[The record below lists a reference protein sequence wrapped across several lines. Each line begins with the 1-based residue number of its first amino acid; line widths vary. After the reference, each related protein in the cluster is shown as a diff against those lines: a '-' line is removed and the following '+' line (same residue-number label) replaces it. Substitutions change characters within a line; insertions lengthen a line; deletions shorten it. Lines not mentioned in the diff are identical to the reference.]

1 MKRNERY
8 DTCFKCQVISFIPP
22 LFDRDVNHDGRK
34 LDIRGAFG
42 EGRTIVLG
50 REAGEKGE
58 NVS

>member
-8 DTCFKCQVISFIPP
+8 DTCFKCQVTSFIPP

-42 EGRTIVLG
+42 EGRTIVLD
-50 REAGEKGE
+50 REAGR
-58 NVS
+58 